1 MLIENFCFSG
11 TAILIRLHFWRF
23 MLGPR
28 LAFISELE
36 LCQLELCFRS
46 FLISWSHYCV
56 LFPFY
61 RLSKGQRTERKK
73 QGSNYANAWIL
84 VNSLVLSY
92 RRFWLHLNNV
102 NKIAVVI
109 MKKGSIFI
117 SFFEINLWRYF
128 CRHHSRFHSRICS
141 HQLKR

>member
-1 MLIENFCFSG
+1 MLIENFCFSR

-28 LAFISELE
+28 LALISELE
-36 LCQLELCFRS
+36 LRQLELCFRS

-84 VNSLVLSY
+84 VNGLILSY
-92 RRFWLHLNNV
+92 RRFWLHL
-102 NKIAVVI
+102 KKYKHKLLQYL
-109 MKKGSIFI
+109 KKGSILFFFSLRSICGVICVDIVVIFI
-117 SFFEINLWRYF
+117 VVFVVIS
-128 CRHHSRFHSRICS
+128 
-141 HQLKR
+141 